1 MTIFY
6 DDGALDD
13 TPILSEWTIAQ
24 GDRGAAIINGVHA
37 FHEGRRVVSAELLVV
52 DPMLRWCLTL
62 HGGYRL
68 LPWGTPARDYS
79 EWPRPRSE
87 GH

>member
-6 DDGALDD
+6 DDTLHD
-13 TPILSEWTIAQ
+13 TPILGRWTIAQ
-24 GDRGAAIINGVHA
+24 GERDAAIINGVHE
-37 FHEGRRVVSAELLVV
+37 FHEGSRVVSAEILVI
-52 DPMLRWCLTL
+52 DPLLRWCLTA

-68 LPWGTPARDYS
+68 LPRGTPAREFS